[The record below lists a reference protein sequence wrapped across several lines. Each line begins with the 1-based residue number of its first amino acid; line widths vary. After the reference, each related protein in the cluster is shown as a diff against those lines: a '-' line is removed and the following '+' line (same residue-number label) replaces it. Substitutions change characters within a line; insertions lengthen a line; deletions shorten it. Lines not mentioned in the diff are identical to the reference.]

1 MIEIEL
7 FDGTILQF
15 PADTSQEVIDRVARQ
30 ETASRQQTSGDAA
43 APQAAAPQAAQPQVT
58 HTTPDGGRIYQMP
71 DGSRAF
77 ASPGYSTTDPA
88 EIDRLMGGATPSE
101 LFRTSVSEQILRERP
116 VASRVATAAQGIPFV
131 GSYTDEM
138 AAAISP
144 EAGESARRAVE
155 AVREERPGQALGLE
169 VAGAVASLPLLAAA
183 TPASVPAYV
192 AAAPSLAGKARR
204 AGVIGG
210 AAGVVE
216 GAISGFGRGE
226 EGDRIEP
233 AMEGGTFGLLGAPI
247 AAAMPIAGA
256 GVKIAWQNFKG
267 RAVPEIARR
276 LGISNDAA
284 KVVRKALEND
294 DLDAAARA
302 LDRAGSTS
310 MLADA
315 GPATQQLLDVSITAG
330 GTAPRIAREAI
341 EGRAAES
348 GARMNK
354 VLDNTL
360 GSPEGTE
367 TLRRGIREETSL
379 SRDATY
385 RTAYK
390 QPIDYS
396 GRRGRYLENLMQR
409 VPQSAIN
416 RANDLMRIEGVQSA
430 QILADIADDGS
441 IAFIRMPDVRQ
452 LDYITRALGDVASTQ
467 NAAGGVL
474 GGTTQLGRATENLSR
489 DIRRTL
495 RNEVPA
501 YGVALDTSADAI
513 RRANAVNLGASILA
527 PSTTREMVRDGLKG
541 AGKTERDAA
550 KAGLRSAIDEKLA
563 NVSAVASD
571 SNTDIREF
579 QKMANE
585 LRSRA
590 MRDNME
596 SLLGGSAATR
606 LYNELDE
613 QVVSLELRAA
623 VARNS
628 ATARRQAIQGQVE
641 DITAPGIFATLL
653 GDGPEAGPVNATKRV
668 VAALAGNTAE
678 ARALRKMGIYDEIA
692 NALVNTRG
700 PQAQQALR
708 LVERAMAGEALSKIQ
723 ARTIARAMTTPAA
736 MAIYAAEARPETE
749 SQQTQPYS
757 LPTLAPAPAPAA
769 TPPPQAR
776 VQPPAAKTRGVPAL
790 EQAGEPAGA
799 DLAAAGPA
807 GGQPDTQSRQMLQDL
822 YPFDDILRLG

>member
-1 MIEIEL
+1 
-7 FDGTILQF
+7 
-15 PADTSQEVIDRVARQ
+15 
-30 ETASRQQTSGDAA
+30 
-43 APQAAAPQAAQPQVT
+43 
-58 HTTPDGGRIYQMP
+58 
-71 DGSRAF
+71 
-77 ASPGYSTTDPA
+77 
-88 EIDRLMGGATPSE
+88 
-101 LFRTSVSEQILRERP
+101 
-116 VASRVATAAQGIPFV
+116 
-131 GSYTDEM
+131 
-138 AAAISP
+138 
-144 EAGESARRAVE
+144 
-155 AVREERPGQALGLE
+155 
-169 VAGAVASLPLLAAA
+169 
-183 TPASVPAYV
+183 
-192 AAAPSLAGKARR
+192 
-204 AGVIGG
+204 
-210 AAGVVE
+210 
-216 GAISGFGRGE
+216 
-226 EGDRIEP
+226 
-233 AMEGGTFGLLGAPI
+233 MEGGTFGLLGAPI

-341 EGRAAES
+341 DARAVES
-348 GARMNK
+348 GARMNQ
-354 VLDNTL
+354 VLDDTL
-360 GSPEGTE
+360 GSPEGTDA
-367 TLRRGIREETSL
+367 LRRNIREETSL
-379 SRDATY
+379 SRDITY
-385 RTAYK
+385 KDAYS
-390 QPIDYS
+390 QPINYA
-396 GRRGRYLENLMQR
+396 GRRGRHLENLMRR
-409 VPQSAIN
+409 VPKSAIDQ
-416 RANDLMRIEGVQSA
+416 ANNLMRLEGVQSQ
-430 QILADIADDGS
+430 QILADIAADGS
-441 IAFIRMPDVRQ
+441 ITFSRLPDVRQ
-452 LDYITRALGDVASTQ
+452 LDYITRALGDVADAQ
-467 NAAGGVL
+467 NAAGKL
-474 GGTTQLGRATENLSR
+474 GGTTQLGRATQNLAR
-489 DIRRTL
+489 DVRQTL

-501 YGVALDTSADAI
+501 YGVALDTAADAI
-513 RRANAVNLGASILA
+513 NRSNAVLLGSSILA

-749 SQQTQPYS
+749 SQQPQPYS
-757 LPTLAPAPAPAA
+757 LPTPAPAPAPAP